1 MDENHESTGDA
12 LQKIRN
18 VDFLLKAATEA
29 ERLSQQDTKRDR
41 LKGVIRELREDGHSH
56 ILMFT
61 QFRDTQKWLTE
72 YLRGTG
78 HHVTELYGQD
88 HVEGDR
94 GERLAAFRK
103 ENQGIL
109 LCTETASE
117 SLNLQFCTA
126 LVNHDIPWNPMTLE
140 QRAGRIDRIGQERP
154 VVDVVNLFYENTAE
168 HDAYKAVERR
178 FKDIVGQRGRVS
190 ADHCRQHPS
199 HHPGREGPGRRTRQD
214 RVPGTT
220 STSTG

>member
-1 MDENHESTGDA
+1 MLNDADWDEDQESTADA
-12 LQKIRN
+12 LQKVKN
-18 VDFLLKAATEA
+18 VDFLLKAAEEA
-29 ERLSQQDTKRDR
+29 ERLSQEDTKRST
-41 LKGVIRELREDGHSH
+41 LNEVIRELREDGHSH

-61 QFRDTQKWLTE
+61 QFRDTQKWLAE

-117 SLNLQFCTA
+117 SLNLQFCT
-126 LVNHDIPWNPMTLE
+126 DRPMTLD
-140 QRAGRIDRIGQERP
+140 QSP
-154 VVDVVNLFYENTAE
+154 
-168 HDAYKAVERR
+168 
-178 FKDIVGQRGRVS
+178 
-190 ADHCRQHPS
+190 
-199 HHPGREGPGRRTRQD
+199 
-214 RVPGTT
+214 
-220 STSTG
+220 